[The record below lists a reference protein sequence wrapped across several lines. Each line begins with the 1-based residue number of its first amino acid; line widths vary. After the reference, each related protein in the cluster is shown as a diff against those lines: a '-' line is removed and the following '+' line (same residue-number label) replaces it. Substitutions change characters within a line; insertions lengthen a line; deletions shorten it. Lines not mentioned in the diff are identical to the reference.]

1 MSDATVLFQD
11 GKGYERHMGRWSRLV
26 GAKFLAWLGAPHGLH
41 WLDVGC
47 GNGAFTE
54 ELVTRC
60 APAAVTAI
68 DPSDGQLAFTRTRP
82 ELKMVDFRIAG
93 AQELPFPS
101 ASFDVAVMALV
112 ISFVPDPAHAVI
124 ELARVVRPGGI
135 VATYMWDLTA
145 GGTPVNPVVEAMK
158 SLGLD
163 PPLPP
168 RSEASR
174 SDVLHNLW
182 EGAGLESIE
191 ARPISITVSF
201 SSFDEFW
208 ESSSLPVGPLGK
220 GSSCA
225 PAFWKFTMAVP
236 GRLRANASCPSDGS
250 IAVTLAGAQR
260 ATISSVKAPFPQ
272 PTSSQ
277 STPFGASSHA
287 RMSSPTSRLQRPIS
301 RS

>member
-1 MSDATVLFQD
+1 MIDATALFSD
-11 GKGYERHMGRWSRLV
+11 GKGYERLMGRWSRLV
-26 GAKFLAWLGAPHGLH
+26 GEDFLAWLDAPKGVD

-54 ELVTRC
+54 EIVARC
-60 APAAVTAI
+60 APARVTAI
-68 DPSDGQLAFTRTRP
+68 DPSEGQLAFARTRP
-82 ELKMVDFRIAG
+82 GTAMVNFQNAG

-191 ARPISITVSF
+191 ARPISITVAF

-220 GSSCA
+220 AIEGMSTDA
-225 PAFWKFTMAVP
+225 KEQL
-236 GRLRANASCPSDGS
+236 RLRLRQHVPIAADGS
-250 IAVTLAGAQR
+250 IAFESRANAIAGRVPKTA
-260 ATISSVKAPFPQ
+260 
-272 PTSSQ
+272 
-277 STPFGASSHA
+277 
-287 RMSSPTSRLQRPIS
+287 
-301 RS
+301 